1 MNRRDL
7 LKALG
12 LMGASLTMP
21 QMMGRNALAG
31 ISQRDLRNARAIVD
45 GEINWVQPTT
55 IPTVINIF
63 MYGGPSE
70 LAGNLTNID
79 RINTD
84 SQNKYTGVRGD
95 ILQPFNATMN
105 TGQITTRGMWADA
118 GGLIMEDLLAANQMS
133 LYRTINRVVD
143 DNKAHRE
150 SIFSAQTGGVATMD
164 SPGMGTTLAAILRV
178 KMPGMFDPL
187 VSGNSEPILPFVSF
201 EGDSVLYDQGDITGL
216 PLWLRSVS
224 LDNGFANPYQ
234 RKRFSAIAAAGS
246 TTVRNCVI
254 NGVLQDCNAVLE
266 SLATSNSAGVG
277 REKFERLNKA
287 LIKRKELDDY
297 FSSPS
302 TGLSNP
308 AGKMPLADIDG
319 VPFDTQPFVT
329 GSGVAQGIRTFTND
343 SFGSTLRAAIVL
355 ALENPDKSL
364 TAGGT
369 HFIALSTGGLG
380 GWDDHDN
387 SIDKYEQ
394 RVTGMLSN
402 LRTAVRLLR
411 TGTANAGVL
420 KNNPRND
427 VVINVYGEFG
437 RNVNLNGSMGWDHGN
452 NMNLYTFGGSGIA
465 NRALGKVVG
474 TTEIIGTPGQ
484 NRLFTS
490 PTNGSPQWEPFSIA
504 ATVYR
509 YFGVLN
515 PEALTKDLTIQG
527 AENGFGAIDGFPGAI
542 PLSS

>member
-12 LMGASLTMP
+12 LMGASLTVP
-21 QMMGRNALAG
+21 QMMGRNAMAG
-31 ISQRDLRNARAIVD
+31 ISQRDLINARAIVD
-45 GEINWVQPTT
+45 AEIDWVQPATL
-55 IPTVINIF
+55 PTVINIF

-79 RINTD
+79 QINTD

-95 ILQPFNATMN
+95 ILQPFDSAMN

-118 GGLIMEDLLAANQMS
+118 GGLIMEDLLTAGQMS

-150 SIFSAQTGGVATMD
+150 SIFSAQTGGVATME

-178 KMPGMFDPL
+178 KMPGMFNS
-187 VSGNSEPILPFVSF
+187 SGSEPILPFVSF
-201 EGDSVLYDQGDITGL
+201 EEDSVLYNQGDISDL

-234 RKRFSAIAAAGS
+234 RKKFSAIAAAGS
-246 TTVRNCVI
+246 TTTRNCVI
-254 NGVLQDCNAVLE
+254 DNVLRDCNEALETLSKSNAV
-266 SLATSNSAGVG
+266 AP
-277 REKFERLNKA
+277 KFERLAKA
-287 LIKRKELDDY
+287 FTKRKDLDDY
-297 FSSPS
+297 FSSS
-302 TGLSNP
+302 NGLSNP
-308 AGKMPLADIDG
+308 AAKMPVADIDG
-319 VPFDTQPFVT
+319 VPFDTQAFVT
-329 GSGVAQGIRTFTND
+329 GSGIAQGIRTFTND
-343 SFGSTLRAAIVL
+343 SFGNTLRAAIVL
-355 ALENPDKSL
+355 ALENPDKST
-364 TAGGT
+364 TAAGT
-369 HFIALSTGGLG
+369 HFITLSTGGLG

-387 SIDKYEQ
+387 SIAKYEQ

-427 VVINVYGEFG
+427 VIINVYGEFG

-452 NMNLYTFGGSGIA
+452 NMNLYTFGGSGVA
-465 NRALGKVVG
+465 NRALGKVVS
-474 TTEIIGTPGQ
+474 TTQVIGTPGQ

-490 PTNGSPQWEPFSIA
+490 PADSSPQWEPFSIA

-509 YFGVLN
+509 YFGVQN
-515 PEALTKDLTIQG
+515 PETLTKDSTIKG
-527 AENGFGAIDGFPGAI
+527 AESGFGAIDGFPGAI

>member
-12 LMGASLTMP
+12 LMGASLTLP
-21 QMMGRNALAG
+21 QMMGSNALAG
-31 ISQRDLRNARAIVD
+31 VSRRDLMNARAIVD
-45 GEINWVQPTT
+45 GEISWVPPATL
-55 IPTVINIF
+55 PVVINIF

-70 LAGNLTNID
+70 LAGNLTNIGT
-79 RINTD
+79 INTD
-84 SQNKYTGVRGD
+84 SQNKYTGVRTD
-95 ILQPFNATMN
+95 ILSPFDAAMN

-118 GGLIMEDLLAANQMS
+118 GGLIMEDLLSAGQMS

-150 SIFSAQTGGVATMD
+150 SIFSAQTGGVATMA

-178 KMPGMFDPL
+178 KAPGMFNAP
-187 VSGNSEPILPFVSF
+187 GSEPILPFVSF
-201 EGDSVLYDQGDITGL
+201 EGDSVLYNQGDINDL

-234 RKRFSAIAAAGS
+234 RKKFSAIAAAGS
-246 TTVRNCVI
+246 TTTRNCVI
-254 NGVLQDCNAVLE
+254 DGGVRDCNEVLE
-266 SLATSNSAGVG
+266 TLARSGGSGSS
-277 REKFERLNKA
+277 KFERLTKA
-287 LIKRKELDDY
+287 FIKRKDLDDY
-297 FSSPS
+297 FSNPT

-308 AGKMPLADIDG
+308 SAKMPTADIDG
-319 VPFDTQPFVT
+319 IPFDTQAFVT
-329 GSGVAQGIRTFTND
+329 GSGVNQGIRTFSND
-343 SFGSTLRAAIVL
+343 SFGNTLRAAIVL
-355 ALENPDKSL
+355 ALENPDKST

-369 HFIALSTGGLG
+369 HFITLSTGGLG

-420 KNNPRND
+420 KGNPRND
-427 VVINVYGEFG
+427 VIINVYGEFG

-452 NMNLYTFGGSGIA
+452 NMNLYTFGGSGVA

-474 TTEIIGTPGQ
+474 TTKVIGTPGQ

-490 PTNGSPQWEPFSIA
+490 PEDTSPQWEPFSIA

-509 YFGVLN
+509 YFGVQN
-515 PEALTKDLTIQG
+515 PEALTKDSTIPG
-527 AENGFGAIDGFPGAI
+527 AQAGFGAIDGFPGAI
-542 PLSS
+542 PLSL

>member
-21 QMMGRNALAG
+21 QMMGRNALAN

-45 GEINWVQPTT
+45 GEIAWVQPAT

-70 LAGNLTNID
+70 LAGNLSNID

-84 SQNKYTGVRGD
+84 SQNKYTGVRSD
-95 ILQPFNATMN
+95 ILQPFDAVAN
-105 TGQITTRGMWADA
+105 TGQITARGTWADA
-118 GGLIMEDLLAANQMS
+118 GGLIMEDMLTAGQMS

-150 SIFSAQTGGVATMD
+150 SIFSAQTGGAATMD
-164 SPGMGTTLAAILRV
+164 SPGMGTTLAGILRV
-178 KMPGMFDPL
+178 KIPSMFDP
-187 VSGNSEPILPFVSF
+187 SPINGGSEPILPFVSF
-201 EGDSVLYDQGDITGL
+201 EGDTVLYDQGDITGL

-234 RKRFSAIAAAGS
+234 RKRFSAIAAAGA
-246 TTVRNCVI
+246 TPVRNCVI
-254 NGVLQDCNAVLE
+254 NGVLQDCNAALE
-266 SLATSNSAGVG
+266 SLALSTSAGKG
-277 REKFERLNKA
+277 KFERLNKS

-297 FSSPS
+297 FSNPS
-302 TGLSNP
+302 TGLTNP
-308 AGKMPLADIDG
+308 AGKMPLTDIDG

-329 GSGVAQGIRTFTND
+329 GSGIAQGIRTFTND
-343 SFGSTLRAAIVL
+343 SFGNTLRAAIVL

-369 HFIALSTGGLG
+369 HFITLSTGGLG

-387 SIDKYEQ
+387 SIAKYEQ
-394 RVTGMLSN
+394 RVTGMMSN

-411 TGTANAGVL
+411 TGTAIAGVL

-427 VVINVYGEFG
+427 VIINVYGEFG

-474 TTEIIGTPGQ
+474 TTQVIGTPGQ

-490 PTNGSPQWEPFSIA
+490 PAADSPQWEPFSIA

-509 YFGVLN
+509 YFGVQN
-515 PEALTKDLTIQG
+515 PEALTKHATIKG

-542 PLSS
+542 PLTS